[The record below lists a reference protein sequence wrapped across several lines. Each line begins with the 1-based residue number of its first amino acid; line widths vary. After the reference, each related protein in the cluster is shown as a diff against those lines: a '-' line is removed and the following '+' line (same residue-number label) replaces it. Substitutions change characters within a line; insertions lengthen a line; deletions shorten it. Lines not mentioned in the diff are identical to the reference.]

1 MAEYI
6 FEHIT
11 LLWVMLAVIVFVC
24 LFFYTAPY
32 GRHTLKSS
40 SPAVKGPLGWVLMEM
55 PASLVFAACFLV
67 APGGFTVT
75 QIVLLI
81 VWQVH
86 YAHRAFI
93 YPFTLRSSEKPLVL
107 WILVSGFVFN
117 LINAYLN
124 GSYITMHPQQ
134 YPAGWLLDYRF
145 ILGLAIF
152 AAGFFINRQSD
163 YILYN
168 IRKKNKNVYEI
179 PQGGLFKWVS
189 CPNYLGEMLI
199 WFGWAIAAWSPVGL
213 AFALWTVANLAPRAR
228 SHHRWYHEKFDDYP
242 EERRALVPGLW

>member
-1 MAEYI
+1 MAEFI
-6 FEHIT
+6 FEHMVV
-11 LLWVMLAVIVFVC
+11 LWVMLAVIVFVC

-32 GRHTLKSS
+32 GRHSTKSLTLS
-40 SPAVKGPLGWVLMEM
+40 VKGPAGWVLMEM
-55 PASLVFAACFLV
+55 PASLVFAACFITV
-67 APGGFTVT
+67 SGIYTVT

-81 VWQVH
+81 VWQIH

-93 YPFTLRSSEKPLVL
+93 YPFTLRSSEKPLAI
-107 WILVSGFVFN
+107 WILLSGFVFN
-117 LINAYLN
+117 LVNAYLN
-124 GSYITMHPQQ
+124 GCYISMNPQQ
-134 YPAGWLLDYRF
+134 YPAGWLLDPRF
-145 ILGLAIF
+145 ITGLAIF
-152 AAGFFINRQSD
+152 IAGFVINRQSD
-163 YILYN
+163 YILYK
-168 IRKKNKNVYEI
+168 IRGKDKNVYEI

-228 SHHRWYHEKFDDYP
+228 SHHRWYHEKFEDYP

>member
-152 AAGFFINRQSD
+152 AAGFVINRQSD

>member
-117 LINAYLN
+117 TINAYLN

-134 YPAGWLLDYRF
+134 YPAGWLVDYRF
-145 ILGLAIF
+145 ILGLSIF
-152 AAGFFINRQSD
+152 ILGFFINRQSD

-168 IRKKNKNVYEI
+168 IRKKNRNVYEI

>member
-1 MAEYI
+1 
-6 FEHIT
+6 
-11 LLWVMLAVIVFVC
+11 
-24 LFFYTAPY
+24 
-32 GRHTLKSS
+32 
-40 SPAVKGPLGWVLMEM
+40 MEM

>member
-168 IRKKNKNVYEI
+168 IRRKNKNVYEI